1 MEDGQAVRYREY
13 LEDKFIL
20 SPLKRLIEKG
30 QYPGQPPANS
40 NPDEFRKIAEQFA
53 DEMLNGEIDEQMV
66 IDFLTP
72 WHRKADDYG
81 FIVNFEALQEFCR
94 DNHINLYRLIDD
106 VILKYY
112 QSYEYSGDG
121 IRITTRF

>member
-13 LEDKFIL
+13 LQDKFIL

-30 QYPGQPPANS
+30 QYPGQPPTDW
-40 NPDEFRKIAEQFA
+40 NPDEFQRIAEEFA
-53 DEMLNGEIDEQMV
+53 DEMLNSVVDEPKV
-66 IDFLTP
+66 IDFLMP
-72 WHRKADDYG
+72 WHRKCDDYG
-81 FIVNFEALQEFCR
+81 FIVNIEALHEYCN
-94 DNHINLYRLIDD
+94 DNQINLYRLIDD

-112 QSYEYSGDG
+112 KSYEYSGDG